1 MDLRTALR
9 KMGEM
14 QKRMGSA
21 ASNKLKT
28 NKTNT
33 GIISS
38 EKRGESTGSIASRNS
53 RGGDSYART
62 LKFSG
67 LLSRMA
73 KKLKE
78 YERIQEEKKRKSDI
92 LPIFAA
98 HVEGG
103 MPSASAAPP
112 ASGIASPQQVSTNNT
127 GGVGGGLVEVEGA
140 PAFESL
146 TEVSEETLGFMKEMF
161 YLTKEASEESKKEI
175 NLKYPLVPPNPK
187 PNEPVYAW
195 AHIHWDTKLRGL
207 IYEVH
212 EPEITPAERQK
223 LEEIK
228 RIMEDKIDISL
239 DLIGKGAAINYLKRM
254 LNKVVTAYGF
264 NLTPRQRDIFEY
276 YILRD
281 FIGLGK
287 IQPLMNDP
295 NIEDISCDGVGIPV
309 FVYHRNPRIGSLR
322 TNIVFENNEELDEFV
337 IKLAQWCGRSIS
349 VAEPLLDGSLPDG
362 SRVQAVLS
370 TDIAR
375 RGSNF
380 TIRKFSKEP
389 LTPVHLMEYGT
400 INAKALAYLW
410 YVVEHNGSMLVSGP
424 TASGKTTIL
433 NSISLFIKPEAKIV
447 SIEDTPELR
456 LPHEHWVPEVART
469 SVSGGKMGEVTMFDL
484 VRAALRQRPDYIIVG
499 EVRGEEAYVLFQG
512 MATGHAGLATIH
524 ADSLEKLIDRLT
536 TPPINLPPS
545 LLEILDVIILVK
557 RFKYKG
563 EFVRRVTN
571 IYEVKGYDAVN
582 KKLRCVEVFTWNP
595 RNDEIEVASKSYLLE
610 KMREIAGMNEKELA
624 IELSNR
630 EKLLQWAKEKGIKN
644 YRDLGRLFAQYYSD
658 PVRVMEMIG
667 E

>member
-1 MDLRTALR
+1 M
-9 KMGEM
+9 
-14 QKRMGSA
+14 
-21 ASNKLKT
+21 
-28 NKTNT
+28 
-33 GIISS
+33 
-38 EKRGESTGSIASRNS
+38 
-53 RGGDSYART
+53 AR
-62 LKFSG
+62 
-67 LLSRMA
+67 
-73 KKLKE
+73 KLKE
-78 YERIQEEKKRKSDI
+78 YEMIREEKKRKSDI

-103 MPSASAAPP
+103 MPSASTTPP
-112 ASGIASPQQVSTNNT
+112 ASGIASPQQVSTNT

-195 AHIHWDTKLRGL
+195 AHIHWDPKLKGL

-254 LNKVVTAYGF
+254 LNKIVTAYGF

-295 NIEDISCDGVGIPV
+295 NIEDISCDGVSIPV

-322 TNIVFENNEELDEFV
+322 TNIVFESNEELDEFV

-610 KMREIAGMNEKELA
+610 KMKEIAGMNEKELA

-658 PVRVMEMIG
+658 PARVMEMIG

>member
-1 MDLRTALR
+1 MGLRTALR

-21 ASNKLKT
+21 ASNRLKT
-28 NKTNT
+28 NA
-33 GIISS
+33 GVISS

-53 RGGDSYART
+53 RGGDNYTRT

-73 KKLKE
+73 RKLKE
-78 YERIQEEKKRKSDI
+78 YEMIREEKKRKSDI

-103 MPSASAAPP
+103 MPSASTTPP
-112 ASGIASPQQVSTNNT
+112 ASGIASPQQVSTNT
-127 GGVGGGLVEVEGA
+127 GGEGGGLVEVEGA

-195 AHIHWDTKLRGL
+195 AHIHWDPKLKGL

-254 LNKVVTAYGF
+254 LNKIVTAYGF

-295 NIEDISCDGVGIPV
+295 NIEDISCDGVSIPV

-322 TNIVFENNEELDEFV
+322 TNIVFESNEELDEFV

-610 KMREIAGMNEKELA
+610 KMKEIAGMNEKELA

-658 PVRVMEMIG
+658 PARVMEMIG

>member
-1 MDLRTALR
+1 MGLRTALR

-21 ASNKLKT
+21 ASNRLKT
-28 NKTNT
+28 NA
-33 GIISS
+33 GVISS

-53 RGGDSYART
+53 RGGDNYTRT

-73 KKLKE
+73 RKLKE
-78 YERIQEEKKRKSDI
+78 YEMIREEKKRKSDI

-103 MPSASAAPP
+103 MPSASTTPP
-112 ASGIASPQQVSTNNT
+112 ASGIASPQQVSTNT
-127 GGVGGGLVEVEGA
+127 SGEGGGLVEVEGA

-195 AHIHWDTKLRGL
+195 AHIHWDPKLKGL

-254 LNKVVTAYGF
+254 LNKIVTAYGF

-295 NIEDISCDGVGIPV
+295 NIEDISCDGVSIPV

-322 TNIVFENNEELDEFV
+322 TNIVFESNEELDEFV

-610 KMREIAGMNEKELA
+610 KMKEIAGMNEKELA

-658 PVRVMEMIG
+658 PARVMEMIG